1 MNMCSRTLR
10 SVDCY
15 KLDRRFRGAV
25 SNTTIMMIAVSAS
38 ETRHIVVT
46 CKFTDVS
53 EVFTA
58 SIVRAMM
65 QYTLV
70 LRP

>member
-1 MNMCSRTLR
+1 MSSRTLR
-10 SVDCY
+10 RVDSY

-25 SNTTIMMIAVSAS
+25 SNTTIIMIAVSAS
-38 ETRHIVVT
+38 ETRHIVT

-65 QYTLV
+65 QYTPL